1 MRLVQG
7 PVSLLVQLRHLGR
20 VARRQAA
27 ERTGQAASLLHPG
40 IITSLLIVSRG
51 LRGRQQNVGQ
61 LEHIADDQV
70 GHVVL
75 GLGLQPV
82 PVRRDGQR
90 DPNGRS

>member
-40 IITSLLIVSRG
+40 HIASLLVSRG

-75 GLGLQPV
+75 GLGLQPI